1 MNAAATQRVAQKW
14 TTDALCFPSRWQLS
28 IVSGTLF
35 PAAR

>member
-1 MNAAATQRVAQKW
+1 MNAAATQRMAQEW
-14 TTDALCFPSRWQLS
+14 TAGALCFPSRWQLS